1 MTKSSNPENETPVH
15 PVHPDQ
21 EIIDF
26 FLACA
31 QDARE
36 GRVLFVMASVGV
48 VKPPAPRGPLDPAG
62 PPANRFAVNVGAF
75 VASRTQL
82 VEPVSLASA
91 CEDVRRGAAYAADQV
106 TARCAAA
113 LPQEPP
119 S

>member
-1 MTKSSNPENETPVH
+1 MTKSSNPENETA

-48 VKPPAPRGPLDPAG
+48 VKPPVPPGPLDPVG
-62 PPANRFAVNVGAF
+62 PPTNRFAVNVGAF

-106 TARCAAA
+106 TARCTAA